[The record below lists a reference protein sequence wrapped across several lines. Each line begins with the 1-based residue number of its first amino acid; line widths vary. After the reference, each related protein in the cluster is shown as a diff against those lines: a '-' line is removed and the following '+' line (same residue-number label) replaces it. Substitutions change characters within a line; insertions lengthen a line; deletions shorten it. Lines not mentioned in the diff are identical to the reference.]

1 MDTGSTAL
9 APEASLDLSAAP
21 NAPRAAGRRRAP
33 RTALL
38 GVGGAITGI
47 ALLEVLP
54 YIAGI
59 STDFLPPFHVML
71 KSLGQQAGTS
81 AFWGMLGSTLRGWVI
96 GLAVSMVGGI
106 VLGVVIGMVPILRKG
121 TASTIEFLRPIP
133 SVALIPL
140 AVLLFGTTM
149 QSTLILVVYAG
160 FWQVLIQV
168 LYGVQD
174 VDPVARDTA
183 RSFRFGVWRQ
193 VRTVVWPTVL
203 PYVLTGLRLAAT
215 VCLVL
220 EVTGELIIGSPG
232 IGKQILNAENGGN
245 NPIIFSLVLLTGVL
259 GVLLNVGA
267 GRLQTVLLRWHPS
280 VRKDVQA

>member
-1 MDTGSTAL
+1 MDTSVTLSRAVD
-9 APEASLDLSAAP
+9 AP
-21 NAPRAAGRRRAP
+21 PRRARMSVRRRN
-33 RTALL
+33 ALL
-38 GVGGAITGI
+38 GLGGAATAIVLLELLPYITGI
-47 ALLEVLP
+47 DPL
-54 YIAGI
+54 
-59 STDFLPPFHVML
+59 FLPPFHVML
-71 KSLGQQAGTS
+71 VSLVEQMGTA
-81 AFWGMLGSTLRGWVI
+81 AFWGMLSATLLGWAL
-96 GLAVSMVGGI
+96 GLAICLVAGI

-140 AVLLFGTTM
+140 AVLMFGTTM
-149 QSTLILVVYAG
+149 QSTLLLVVYAG

-183 RSFRFGVWRQ
+183 RSFRFDVWRQ
-193 VRTVVWPTVL
+193 VRTVVWPTML
-203 PYVLTGLRLAAT
+203 PYVLTGFRLAAT

-232 IGKQILNAENGGN
+232 IGKQILLAQLGGD
-245 NPIIFSLVLLTGVL
+245 NPMIYALVLLTGIL
-259 GVLLNVGA
+259 GVLVNVGA

-280 VRKDVQA
+280 VRREAAR